1 MKRQFFDLFLI
12 SFYKKCVIYHC
23 VLKLL
28 FYCIFVYAYSCLFG
42 GYVSICSWRSK
53 AQARVVFLRY
63 CLSSLGLEGK
73 TMVADHQPPRP
84 TCHHFNMRT
93 GTTGAQNC
101 SSKFYVCPED
111 ITEFLMSARQT
122 LYRPRCLWE
131 IIFQYHDNIIKCGGI
146 VYFCHYFT
154 SLFDFAYFWSWSSMF
169 YIVKDVLNLWIL
181 LLPPLEYEGNG
192 HELPCQA
199 LCRFI
204 HLCR

>member
-1 MKRQFFDLFLI
+1 MCMHIPVYLGGMCLYVRGGPK
-12 SFYKKCVIYHC
+12 
-23 VLKLL
+23 LKLVL
-28 FYCIFVYAYSCLFG
+28 CSSDI
-42 GYVSICSWRSK
+42 VSVPWGLR
-53 AQARVVFLRY
+53 ARLWW
-63 CLSSLGLEGK
+63 LTISP
-73 TMVADHQPPRP
+73 TRP